1 MRMAIAGAALLALA
15 ACGDNS
21 ALPEEAATA
30 EGSSVANR
38 AAPALPG
45 DPATP
50 ADRVTAENG
59 QQYVD
64 LVGASDLF
72 EIESARLAI
81 EKSRDD
87 GIRGFARMLLRDHGL
102 STQRLTAAARSA
114 QPRLNAR
121 PSLNRAQ
128 RADIDALRRADAG
141 EFDRLFLDQQMR
153 AHETAL
159 SLVTDFASSGDVES
173 LRLHAS
179 QVAGPILQHLQ
190 QVRSLSEG
198 SVAEQIEAGTNSA
211 R

>member
-1 MRMAIAGAALLALA
+1 MLMAIAGAALLALA

-21 ALPEEAATA
+21 ALPEEGATA
-30 EGSSVANR
+30 EGSAAANR
-38 AAPALPG
+38 ADPALPG
-45 DPATP
+45 EPAAP
-50 ADRVTAENG
+50 AERVTAANG

-72 EIESARLAI
+72 EIESARLAL
-81 EKSRDD
+81 EKSRDA
-87 GIRGFARMLLRDHGL
+87 GILTFARSLLRDHGL

-114 QPRLNAR
+114 EPRLNAR

-128 RADIDALRRADAG
+128 RADMDALRAADVAA
-141 EFDRLFLDQQMR
+141 FDRLFLDQQMR

-159 SLVTDFASSGDVES
+159 GLVTDYASAGDVDS
-173 LRLHAS
+173 LRVHAS

-198 SVAEQIEAGTNSA
+198 SVAEQLNEAAN
-211 R
+211 RQ